1 MDYNGFVYINSVS
14 IVVRKG
20 NGERG
25 GGGLL
30 FLVRFEVSV
39 MIMYWF
45 RKFYFVQIY
54 DFNSKYYFCYELV
67 I

>member
-1 MDYNGFVYINSVS
+1 MDYNGYVYINSVS
-14 IVVRKG
+14 IVVRKED
-20 NGERG
+20 GERG
-25 GGGLL
+25 WGGGLL

-54 DFNSKYYFCYELV
+54 DFNSKY
-67 I
+67 

>member
-1 MDYNGFVYINSVS
+1 MDYNGYVYINSVS
-14 IVVRKG
+14 IVVRKED
-20 NGERG
+20 GER

-30 FLVRFEVSV
+30 FLVIFEVSV

-54 DFNSKYYFCYELV
+54 DFNSKY
-67 I
+67 

>member
-1 MDYNGFVYINSVS
+1 MG
-14 IVVRKG
+14 K
-20 NGERG
+20 G
-25 GGGLL
+25 GGGGGGVL

-54 DFNSKYYFCYELV
+54 DFYSKY
-67 I
+67 

>member
-1 MDYNGFVYINSVS
+1 MDYNGYVYINSVS
-14 IVVRKG
+14 IVVRKED
-20 NGERG
+20 GER

-54 DFNSKYYFCYELV
+54 DFNSKY
-67 I
+67 

>member
-14 IVVRKG
+14 IVVRKED
-20 NGERG
+20 GERG
-25 GGGLL
+25 WGLL

-45 RKFYFVQIY
+45 RKFYFV
-54 DFNSKYYFCYELV
+54 
-67 I
+67 